1 MKANLRQ
8 KDDVIA
14 KLEEQ
19 IYEIS
24 NVFRECY
31 FKKGRGALIV
41 YTSLINSG
49 HKLSD
54 IDYNTKSQSIDLFDN
69 KNSRKDLRRLIDSY
83 DPQTEGIM
91 VLISES
97 YSNDTWFITVKL
109 KSINKH

>member
-1 MKANLRQ
+1 MKASIKQR
-8 KDDVIA
+8 DDEIA

-24 NVFRECY
+24 NVFKECF

-49 HKLSD
+49 HKLSH

-69 KNSRKDLRRLIDSY
+69 KNSRQDLRRLIDNY
-83 DPQTEGIM
+83 D
-91 VLISES
+91 L
-97 YSNDTWFITVKL
+97 KL
-109 KSINKH
+109 KE